1 MESLN
6 DSFLHGTGADVVIR
20 LLQAGGVRYVFGNP
34 GSTEL
39 PFMDALSK
47 QDAIEYILAL
57 QEIPAVA
64 IADGYAQATR
74 SPAVVNLHISCGLGN
89 GMGMLYNAYRAG
101 SPVVVIIGQQDRR
114 LAFAEPVLWGEVVSV
129 ARPWTKWAAEVQRVE
144 DLPRAVYRALTAAVT
159 PPTGP
164 VLLALPVDL
173 QMEETPFRVLPWH
186 FPDTHLRPPL
196 ADLQR
201 AAEILAKAANPCIL
215 AGSRVC
221 ESDAVQELVN
231 LAERLGAPVFQEST
245 ISHGRSSFPSNH
257 RLAAGMLPRWAP
269 DIRQCLTEF
278 DVLLAAGVD
287 LLQEYI
293 YHEPDN
299 PFPETARIVHV
310 DVNPR
315 ELGKNYPPA
324 AAVMGHLKP
333 LLAELT
339 TLLEQL
345 MSPEEQRAAAS
356 RLCSRVQA
364 HEAQKDSLRKQAQ
377 AQHHLHPMTPL
388 CLMDSLARVLP
399 ENIAVVEEAASIC
412 DLYLERSGLL
422 RNTEGYFGQRG
433 WALGWGLNCAMGVKL
448 AWPSRPVLAILGDG
462 AVLYGCQGLW
472 TAARYGIPVTF
483 VVCNNKEY
491 RILKDCAKVMKL
503 SGSPEGRLEG
513 MDVVDPGI
521 DFVGLARS
529 FGVTA
534 QRVTAPEELS
544 EAVRD
549 SLTRTTP
556 TVIEAPVGHP
566 EGSVEW

>member
-1 MESLN
+1 MP
-6 DSFLHGTGADVVIR
+6 HVTGAQALIR
-20 LLQAGGVRYVFGNP
+20 LLQASKVRYVFGNP

-39 PFMDALSK
+39 PFMDALSE
-47 QDAIEYILAL
+47 QDAIQYILAL

-101 SPVVVIIGQQDRR
+101 SPLVLMVGQQDRR
-114 LAFAEPVLWGEVVSV
+114 LAFAEPVLWGDIVGV
-129 ARPWTKWAAEVQRVE
+129 ARPWTKWAAEIQRVQE
-144 DLPRAVYRALTAAVT
+144 LPRAVYRALKAALM

-164 VLLALPVDL
+164 VLLSLPVDL
-173 QMEETPFRVLPWH
+173 QMEDMALDLTPWH

-196 ADLQR
+196 AELRQ
-201 AAEILAKAANPCIL
+201 AAEILAKATNPGIL

-221 ESDAVQELVN
+221 EADAVQELVD
-231 LAERLGAPVFQEST
+231 LAERLGAPVFQESL
-245 ISHGRSSFPSNH
+245 ICHGRSSFPSNH
-257 RLAAGMLPRWAP
+257 PLAAGMLPRWAP
-269 DIRQCLTEF
+269 DVEQRLTEF
-278 DVLLAAGVD
+278 DVLLAAGLD

-293 YHEPDN
+293 YHEPHN

-310 DVNPR
+310 DVNPW

-324 AAVMGHLKP
+324 AAVIGHLKP
-333 LLAELT
+333 ALAELAA
-339 TLLEQL
+339 LLEQL
-345 MSPEEQRAAAS
+345 MSPEQQCAAAS
-356 RLCSRVQA
+356 RSCARGQA
-364 HEAQKDSLRKQAQ
+364 HYAQRESLRRQAEAQYHFR
-377 AQHHLHPMTPL
+377 PMAPL

-399 ENIAVVEEAASIC
+399 ENIAVVEEASTISH
-412 DLYLERSGLL
+412 LYLERSGLL
-422 RNTEGYFGQRG
+422 GNAEGYFGQRG
-433 WALGWGLNCAMGVKL
+433 WALGWGLNCAIGVKL

-462 AVLYGCQGLW
+462 ATLYGCQGLW
-472 TAARYGIPVTF
+472 TAARYRIPITF

-503 SGSPEGRLEG
+503 PASLRGRFEG
-513 MDVVDPGI
+513 MDLVDPEI

-529 FGVTA
+529 FGVAA
-534 QRVTAPEELS
+534 QRVTVPEELR

-556 TVIEAPVGHP
+556 TLIEALVGRP
-566 EGSVEW
+566 ERPSVEP

>member
-1 MESLN
+1 MKSVN
-6 DSFLHGTGADVVIR
+6 DSSPHLTGAEVVIR

-47 QDAIEYILAL
+47 QDAIQYILAL

-114 LAFAEPVLWGEVVSV
+114 LAFAEPVLWGDVVSV

-144 DLPRAVYRALTAAVT
+144 DLPKAVYRALKVAVT

-164 VLLALPVDL
+164 VLLSLPVDL
-173 QMEETPFRVLPWH
+173 QMEEMVFRTAPWY
-186 FPDTHLRPPL
+186 FPDTHFRPPL
-196 ADLQR
+196 AELR
-201 AAEILAKAANPCIL
+201 RSAEILAKATNPCIL

-221 ESDAVQELVN
+221 ESDAVPELVG
-231 LAERLGAPVFQEST
+231 LAERLGAPVFQESQ

-257 RLAAGMLPRWAP
+257 PLAAGMLPRWAP
-269 DIRQCLTEF
+269 DVRQKLMEF
-278 DVLLAAGVD
+278 DVLLAAGID

-293 YHEPDN
+293 YHEPGN

-310 DVNPR
+310 DLDSW

-324 AAVMGHLKP
+324 AAAVGHLKP

-339 TLLEQL
+339 ALLEQI

-356 RLCSRVQA
+356 RSRSRVQA
-364 HEAQKDSLRKQAQ
+364 HETEKDSLRKQAQ
-377 AQHHLHPMTPL
+377 AQYHFRPMTPL
-388 CLMDSLARVLP
+388 SLMDSLARVLP
-399 ENIAVVEEAASIC
+399 ENIAVVEEAATIC
-412 DLYLERSGLL
+412 NHYLELSGLL
-422 RNTEGYFGQRG
+422 RNVDGYFGQRG
-433 WALGWGLNCAMGVKL
+433 WALGWGLNCAIGVKI
-448 AWPSRPVLAILGDG
+448 AWPSRPVLAIVGDG
-462 AVLYGCQGLW
+462 AALYGCQGLW
-472 TAARYGIPVTF
+472 TAAHYRIPITF

-503 SGSPEGRLEG
+503 SGLPEGRFEG
-513 MDVVDPGI
+513 MDVVDPEI

-529 FGVTA
+529 FGVAA
-534 QRVTAPEELS
+534 QRVAAPDELS

-556 TVIEAPVGHP
+556 TLIEALVEYP
-566 EGSVEW
+566 ERSAEL